1 MAIQKKTTL
10 IKKLIAENFT
20 ANQKNNFFIVTSKEN
35 KGIVFYLFKDPNL
48 VTKIY
53 VTDKEEENYTEKQD
67 LYNLQPNTIEYIFRH
82 RTMVRG
88 KDILKFVKNKL
99 NIKWVNLIYQAITG
113 LEPKEY
119 KLSENQIKE
128 LTI

>member
-1 MAIQKKTTL
+1 MIS
-10 IKKLIAENFT
+10 ENFT
-20 ANQKNNFFIVTSKEN
+20 ANKKNNFFIVTSKEN
-35 KGIVFYLFKDPNL
+35 KGVVFYIFKDPNA

-67 LYNLQPNTIEYIFRH
+67 LYDLQPETIEYLFSH

-88 KDILKFVKNKL
+88 QDILKFVKDKL
-99 NIKWVNLIYQAITG
+99 NIKVINFIYKMITG

-119 KLSENQIKE
+119 KLSEHQIKE
-128 LTI
+128 LIV